1 MEAVDFTAVENGL
14 EQAGADMG
22 AAEAHGLLCG
32 LLSVQSALSH
42 KEWLQMVVKEWDE
55 NDVLAQE
62 LIRALSLLHVQTLQ
76 DLNDPELSFNL
87 FLPDDQ
93 TDIHRRVQAVV
104 NWCSGYL
111 YGLGL
116 HLQQSVLDSN
126 EQLQEVIEDFNKI
139 VQLDLQE
146 GDEANEEDLFEISEY
161 VRMAVL
167 MVYDQL
173 QPVQKREIS
182 IQ

>member
-1 MEAVDFTAVENGL
+1 METVDFSAVENGL
-14 EQAGADMG
+14 KQAGSDMG

-42 KEWLQMVVKEWDE
+42 KEWLQMLLKAWDE
-55 NDVLAQE
+55 QDVLAQE
-62 LIRALSLLHVQTLQ
+62 LIRSLSLLHVQTLQ
-76 DLNDPELSFNL
+76 DLNDPELKFNL
-87 FLPDDQ
+87 FLPDEQ
-93 TDIHRRVQAVV
+93 VDIHQRVEAVV
-104 NWCSGYL
+104 DWCSGYL

-116 HLQQSVLDSN
+116 HLQQATLDSN
-126 EQLQEVIEDFNKI
+126 EQLQEVIDDFNKI
-139 VQLDLQE
+139 VQIDLQE
-146 GDEANEEDLFEISEY
+146 GDEASEEDLFEISEY

-167 MVYDQL
+167 MVYDTL